1 IPLLFCCRP
10 VIICLSHSSSH
21 HLHCISTTLS
31 VDDHCHATDKE
42 TKWKTL
48 RLEFKSMAS
57 VDRLSLGNRIPL
69 QNVVNQN
76 QQMHTSV
83 RSALNVTPTVSAPRA
98 FPVTRAEGSTSN
110 AQTSQVTYHVAPTVS
125 APRAFP
131 ATRAEGSISNAHTS
145 QVTHPIEPTIGVPR
159 AYGAT
164 RDAGSTSNVQTSQV
178 TYPVVPTGGVP
189 RPHPAARTGRG
200 SNNAHT
206 YQATYPVAP
215 TVSAPRPQPVAR
227 TGRGSNNSQK
237 AQITHPV
244 EPTVSAPKVY
254 TAAMAERGNAHTT
267 QITYL
272 TNTSNYLPEPE
283 PDQYEDYGED
293 TPTEYASEGSTVYVG
308 NLPYHIDDKSLT
320 LSFVIYDNKTGQS
333 RGFGYVT
340 MITIEEAE
348 KAVKMYHVYVI
359 YGSVRPLMVYITT
372 PRQSGCPFEIFVCN
386 LSWQVDDS
394 WLEKLFSTHGK
405 VVDARV
411 FYYECRGG
419 ARHSRGFCLSQ
430 WR

>member
-1 IPLLFCCRP
+1 MCSAATRSPRYRAQLDAEQSRALFG
-10 VIICLSHSSSH
+10 VIYIACS
-21 HLHCISTTLS
+21 LS

-48 RLEFKSMAS
+48 RLAFKCKWLRASHPEKENAMYLAMAS
-57 VDRLSLGNRIPL
+57 VDRLSLANQNPL

-83 RSALNVTPTVSAPRA
+83 RTALDVTPTVSAPRA

-110 AQTSQVTYHVAPTVS
+110 AHTSQVTYHVAPTVS

-145 QVTHPIEPTIGVPR
+145 QVTHPVEPTIGVPR

-164 RDAGSTSNVQTSQV
+164 RDAGSRSNVHTSQV
-178 TYPVVPTGGVP
+178 TYPVVQTGGVP

-215 TVSAPRPQPVAR
+215 TVSAPRP
-227 TGRGSNNSQK
+227 GRGSNNSQK

-254 TAAMAERGNAHTT
+254 TTAMAKRGNAHTA
-267 QITYL
+267 QITYP

-293 TPTEYASEGSTVYVG
+293 TPTEYASKGSTVYVG
-308 NLPYHIDDKSLT
+308 NLPYHIDDESLT
-320 LSFVIYDNKTGQS
+320 LSFDHAGVVVFSEVIYDDKTGQS

-340 MITIEEAE
+340 MITVEEAE
-348 KAVKMYHVYVI
+348 KAVRTYHVYTVE
-359 YGSVRPLMVYITT
+359 GRTLRVKVSR
-372 PRQSGCPFEIFVCN
+372 
-386 LSWQVDDS
+386 
-394 WLEKLFSTHGK
+394 EKPQQG
-405 VVDARV
+405 
-411 FYYECRGG
+411 Y
-419 ARHSRGFCLSQ
+419 
-430 WR
+430 

>member
-1 IPLLFCCRP
+1 LC
-10 VIICLSHSSSH
+10 VIIFMDHPH
-21 HLHCISTTLS
+21 HLCSKGPFHILLS
-31 VDDHCHATDKE
+31 QKNLLAFKCKWLRASHPEKE
-42 TKWKTL
+42 NAMYPA
-48 RLEFKSMAS
+48 MAS
-57 VDRLSLGNRIPL
+57 VDRLSLGNQNPL

-83 RSALNVTPTVSAPRA
+83 RTALDVTPTVSAPRA

-110 AQTSQVTYHVAPTVS
+110 AHTSQVTYHVAPTVS

-145 QVTHPIEPTIGVPR
+145 QVTHPVEPTIGVPR

-164 RDAGSTSNVQTSQV
+164 RDAGNRSNVHTSQV
-178 TYPVVPTGGVP
+178 TYPVVQTGGVP
-189 RPHPAARTGRG
+189 GPHPAARTRRG

-215 TVSAPRPQPVAR
+215 TVSAPRP
-227 TGRGSNNSQK
+227 GRGSNNSHK

-254 TAAMAERGNAHTT
+254 TAAMAKRGNAHTT
-267 QITYL
+267 QITYP

-308 NLPYHIDDKSLT
+308 NLPYHIDDESLT
-320 LSFVIYDNKTGQS
+320 LSFDHAGVVVFSEIVQVIYDDKTGQS

-340 MITIEEAE
+340 MITVEEAE
-348 KAVKMYHVYVI
+348 KALRTLRRGVPLSEGFKEKPQQ
-359 YGSVRPLMVYITT
+359 GS
-372 PRQSGCPFEIFVCN
+372 
-386 LSWQVDDS
+386 
-394 WLEKLFSTHGK
+394 
-405 VVDARV
+405 
-411 FYYECRGG
+411 
-419 ARHSRGFCLSQ
+419 
-430 WR
+430 